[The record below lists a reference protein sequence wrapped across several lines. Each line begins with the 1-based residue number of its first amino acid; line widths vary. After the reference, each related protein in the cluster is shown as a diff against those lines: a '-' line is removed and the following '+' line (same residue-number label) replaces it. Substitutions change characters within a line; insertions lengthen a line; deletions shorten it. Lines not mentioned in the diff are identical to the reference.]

1 MIASGAVLAAVDAIS
16 TTGASGGGAS
26 GRVGIKWPNDLVAP
40 DGRKLAGVLAQVAQL
55 LGDAGASIKSVVQQG
70 LGERAQLMMVTHP
83 LAHSRLAV
91 ALEQIARLEHVRS
104 PPRAIAVINE
114 EFV

>member
-1 MIASGAVLAAVDAIS
+1 
-16 TTGASGGGAS
+16 
-26 GRVGIKWPNDLVAP
+26 
-40 DGRKLAGVLAQVAQL
+40 VLAQVAQL

-91 ALEQIARLEHVRS
+91 ALEQITRLEHVRS

-114 EFV
+114 EFG